1 VGDRIYSLDTVKGL
15 ALLMVFFL
23 HARWPNVGTSANT
36 QVLEFTLLSLSRLA
50 VPLFF
55 LTSGYLLKM
64 KLETQETPQEEWAYC
79 KKFLKKIGF
88 YYVIASI
95 IFLILKLV
103 AISINNYLKLDEVS
117 RSVSMNLQWPDI
129 LFHIF
134 YSGKIGGDHIWF
146 LLALFYSV
154 SLIYL
159 FYRYDQFK
167 KLLAGA
173 IMLHI
178 VGIVSRAYMILDQ
191 LPVPRD
197 DLLFF
202 GLAFT
207 CLGFY
212 VRDRSLSQ
220 MKSAKF
226 FLKAA
231 VVANI
236 IHISERLFLTFSSIN
251 TQQPF
256 FWMNYSFLTAPA
268 AITIFLYVLKK
279 KELGKNSRINKYVQ
293 QTIWIYILHTAAL
306 GLLIGVVSLLNP
318 FPGFRAMENIF
329 FTILVALVAY
339 FGSAEIII
347 HILSSRN
354 RKSEK
359 KQRRKIKAS

>member
-1 VGDRIYSLDTVKGL
+1 MGDRIYSLDTVKGL

-23 HARWPNVGTSANT
+23 HARWPNVGSSVNT
-36 QVLEFTLLSLSRLA
+36 QSIEFILLSLSRLA

-64 KLETQETPQEEWAYC
+64 KLETRETPQEEWRYC

-95 IFLILKLV
+95 IFLALKLV
-103 AISINNYLKLDEVS
+103 AVSVNRYLKLEEVS
-117 RSVSMNLQWPDI
+117 RSVSLNLQWPDI

-154 SLIYL
+154 LLIYL
-159 FYRYDQFK
+159 FYRYGQFK

-173 IMLHI
+173 IALHVI
-178 VGIVSRAYMILDQ
+178 GILSRAYMILDQ

-212 VRDRSLSQ
+212 VRDKNLAQ
-220 MKSAKF
+220 KKSTQF

-231 VVANI
+231 LVTNI
-236 IHISERLFLTFSSIN
+236 LHISERLFLTFSSIN
-251 TQQPF
+251 AQQPF

-268 AITIFLYVLKK
+268 AITIFLYVLRRKDF
-279 KELGKNSRINKYVQ
+279 GKNSRINEYGQ
-293 QTIWIYILHTAAL
+293 QTLWIYILHIVAL
-306 GLLIGVVSLLNP
+306 GLLIGTVSLLNP
-318 FPGFRAMENIF
+318 FPGFKAMENFF
-329 FTILVALVAY
+329 FTILVTLVGY
-339 FGSAEIII
+339 FGSAEIILTV
-347 HILSSRN
+347 LSSRN
-354 RKSEK
+354 RKPEEK
-359 KQRRKIKAS
+359 N